1 MNYKIIYFN
10 LYLCIDDEDE
20 STASTKDHIRV
31 ESRIKKVNLK
41 ENIEIVEILKH

>member
-20 STASTKDHIRV
+20 STTSTKDHVRV
-31 ESRIKKVNLK
+31 ESRIEKVNLN
-41 ENIEIVEILKH
+41 ENIEIVEIIKH

>member
-20 STASTKDHIRV
+20 STASTKDHVRV
-31 ESRIKKVNLK
+31 ESRIEKVNLK
-41 ENIEIVEILKH
+41 ENIEILKH